1 MDAKQLGQILKEA
14 YDDAPRGQ
22 RVIRIHLFGIDYS
35 KEILKAGIR
44 EVVEESGIGESFK
57 AELNK
62 GVNLADYVQRRK

>member
-1 MDAKQLGQILKEA
+1 MDAKELGLILKEA
-14 YDDAPRGQ
+14 YDNAPRGKI
-22 RVIRIHLFGIDYS
+22 VVMIHLFGIDYS

-44 EVVEESGIGESFK
+44 EVIEESGIGESFK